1 MSGQNK
7 LAAIPAA
14 LIALVALWE
23 TCATRRDANAVP
35 DDDAWARAEKVVRA
49 AYRKGDLIVAAPGW
63 EDPVMRL
70 HLGDLLSLDDV
81 ARDDDATYA
90 RIWEL
95 STRDHHAVTGTVAEE
110 KDDDVTVRRI
120 EQQPV
125 TVVGDV
131 RWQHEPVLAEVGFA
145 PHRCIQVTP
154 APNAPQTLTF
164 PNLVLGTELVGY
176 VGLADVFTRRDIR
189 APGHLVVALDGKPLF
204 DVSPGVDDGWVRFA
218 APTNPGTGTLTVTAS
233 ATAAQRNICF
243 SITARTPGQPAP
255 R

>member
-14 LIALVALWE
+14 LIALVAVWE
-23 TCATRRDANAVP
+23 TCATRRAATSVP
-35 DDDAWARAEKVVRA
+35 GDDAWTRAEKVVRA
-49 AYRKGDLIVAAPGW
+49 AYRPGDLIVAAPAW

-70 HLGDLLSLDDV
+70 HLGDLLTLADA
-81 ARDDDATYA
+81 ARDDDAPYA

-95 STRDHHAVTGTVAEE
+95 STRGEHVVAGRVAEE
-110 KDDDVTVRRI
+110 RSDDVTVRRI
-120 EQQPV
+120 EQAPV
-125 TVVGDV
+125 QIVGDI
-131 RWQHEPVLAEVGFA
+131 RTQHEPVIAEVGFA

-164 PNLVLGTELVGY
+164 PNLALGTELVGY

-189 APGHLVVALDGKPLF
+189 APGHLVVALDGKPIA

-218 APTNPGTGTLTVTAS
+218 APTTPGTGTLTVTAS
-233 ATAAQRNICF
+233 AAAPQRNLCF
-243 SITARTPGQPAP
+243 SITARSP